1 MLNPNARSLYTSALT
16 PPPGMIFDEAI
27 VTTFS
32 MDPACLLEAPVYLAL
47 LAADGVAEPDPLAVL
62 EALRRYSDRI
72 TVYVQRGRIL
82 LPESMRPNPL
92 VSFLEPMITEVSA
105 PGGGVFHPKIWA
117 LRFISPE
124 QDRVFYRLMV
134 LTRNMTNDRSWDLSL
149 QLEGVVGRKK
159 QPVNK
164 PLAHLLRL
172 LPQLASRDIGAGK
185 ITQAQRF
192 ADELYRVEWELPA
205 GFGELAFYLPGVKA
219 FRWTPPDSLRMAV
232 ISPFCSDDAL
242 QDLANTTRCA
252 SALISCPEALAA
264 LKPETL
270 GLFAQ
275 TLHLDD
281 AAETDDGEERLSE
294 TAAARLASGLH
305 AKAYLFETQY
315 YSRFT
320 HLVVGSANATNAALN
335 AAKNIEFLVEL
346 KGRLRDVGGID
357 QLLGEEG
364 LGEYLVD
371 FQPEELP
378 PADAEGLAASEAL
391 ECARACLAALP
402 LSLACEPTDDEA
414 LWRLALQGKLPA
426 LERIASLRAWPV
438 TVFSEQALSLPTNG
452 AEGPFSLGA
461 FSLRAVTG
469 LVAFEITTA
478 QPVLSVRFVLNLSV
492 AGIPEARNAAIL
504 QSVINNHDGF
514 LRYLLL
520 LLGNE
525 DTAFML
531 SAQRCAVA
539 GWLARLASG
548 EEFPLLEELTRAWS
562 RYPERLHAI
571 GKLVRELRQDNP
583 TAVIPDDFLTLWTV
597 FETAMKEAADDR

>member
-27 VTTFS
+27 ATTFS
-32 MDPACLLEAPVYLAL
+32 MDPGCLLEAPVYLAL
-47 LAADGVAEPDPLAVL
+47 LAVDGGSEPDPLTVL
-62 EALRRYSDRI
+62 EALRRYADRI

-82 LPESMRPNPL
+82 LPESLRPNPL
-92 VSFLEPMITEVSA
+92 VSFLEPMIVEVSA

-117 LRFISPE
+117 LRFISPA
-124 QDRVFYRLMV
+124 QDIVFYRLIV

-149 QLEGVVGRKK
+149 QLEGVVGQKK
-159 QPVNK
+159 QRNNE

-172 LPQLASRDIGAGK
+172 LPRFASRNIAPEK
-185 ITQAQRF
+185 NAQAQQF
-192 ADELYRVEWELPA
+192 ADELYRVEWVLPA
-205 GFGELAFYLPGVKA
+205 GFQELTFYLPGIKA
-219 FRWTPPDSLRMAV
+219 FRWMPPDSLRMAV
-232 ISPFCSDDAL
+232 ISPFCSDEAL
-242 QDLANTTRCA
+242 QSLASTTRCA
-252 SALISCPEALAA
+252 RALISRPETLAA

-275 TLHLDD
+275 THHLDD
-281 AAETDDGEERLSE
+281 AAETDDGEELLAG

-315 YSRFT
+315 YSRYT
-320 HLVVGSANATNAALN
+320 HLVVGSANATSAALN

-346 KGRLRDVGGID
+346 KGRQRDVGGID

-364 LGEYLVD
+364 LGDYLVN
-371 FQPEELP
+371 FQPEEMP
-378 PADAEGLAASEAL
+378 PADAEDRAACEVL

-402 LSLACEPTDDEA
+402 LSLACQPTDDEA
-414 LWRLALQGKLPA
+414 LWRLTLQGTLPA
-426 LERIASLRAWPV
+426 LEPIATLRAWPV
-438 TVFSEQALSLPTNG
+438 TVFSEQAAFLPMNG
-452 AEGPFSLGA
+452 AEGPFPLGD
-461 FSLRAVTG
+461 FSLRSITG
-469 LVAFEITTA
+469 LVAFELAIA
-478 QPVLSVRFVLNLSV
+478 QPALSVRFVLNLSV

-525 DTAFML
+525 DAAFMF
-531 SAQRCAVA
+531 SGQRCAVA

-562 RYPERLHAI
+562 RYPERLQAI
-571 GKLVRELRQDNP
+571 GKLVCELTQGN
-583 TAVIPDDFLTLWTV
+583 TGSVIPDDFLKLWTV